1 MVTIE
6 PFLDRKGQNGM
17 LLVVQWEGLEI
28 AIATYVPTEK
38 KVHVDPFPTH
48 EPHMAQLAI

>member
-28 AIATYVPTEK
+28 ALATYAATEQK
-38 KVHVDPFPTH
+38 AHVDPFLTH
-48 EPHMAQLAI
+48 EPHMAQLAT